1 MEFVK
6 TFCSSLN
13 LNKVVDTNF
22 EEFKNMNVSSY
33 TFSGSLGFC
42 GKDWNLNDLNL
53 HLGVG
58 KAEYSM
64 KFIRETVTKRFLW
77 KTWSE
82 TEYSVKITLSD
93 TYNFDE
99 YREATSISNY
109 LNNWG
114 YDMQKKGNLT
124 PYFWTITFTM
134 KGL

>member
-1 MEFVK
+1 M
-6 TFCSSLN
+6 
-13 LNKVVDTNF
+13 DARF

-33 TFSGSLGFC
+33 TFSDSLAFYGN
-42 GKDWNLNDLNL
+42 DWNPNDLDL

-64 KFIRETVTKRFLW
+64 EFKKENVTKRFLW
-77 KTWSE
+77 KTWNE
-82 TEYSVKITLSD
+82 TVYSVKITLSD

-99 YREATSISNY
+99 YREATSISNR

-114 YDMQKKGNLT
+114 YDMQKKGKLT
-124 PYFWTITFTM
+124 PYFWSITFTI